1 MYCFKKDYSYFY
13 DLLYKNKNYNK
24 EFTFI
29 KKIIKKY
36 LKNPKTFMDLGCG
49 TGEYS
54 KLMTKLGMEVLGVD
68 ASKHMLNIAKNK
80 FNSDKKLKFL
90 LCDINKLNVN
100 KKFDIVSALFH
111 ILSYQITK
119 NSMTKFF
126 INSQKHLK
134 KDGILIFD
142 FWFKKGVINLKKPL
156 KYRKVTNKKFT
167 VYRITRSKWFKKLD
181 QIYDTHEMIVTNK
194 KNNKTKIFIETHKMK
209 FFTLEDIKNQL
220 KKNKLKYLLSLDLS
234 TNRKL
239 TNNSWG
245 ALVVAKKI

>member
-36 LKNPKTFMDLGCG
+36 LKNPRTFMDLGCG

-68 ASKHMLNIAKNK
+68 ASKYMLSIAKKK
-80 FNSDKKLKFL
+80 FNKDKKLKFI
-90 LCDINKLNVN
+90 LCNINKLRVN
-100 KKFDIVSALFH
+100 KKFDIISALFH

-119 NSMTKFF
+119 KNIQSFF
-126 INSQKHLK
+126 ANSQKYLK

-142 FWFKKGVINLKKPL
+142 FWFKKGVLNLKQPL
-156 KYRKVTNKKFT
+156 KYRNVTNKKFT
-167 VYRITRSKWFKKLD
+167 VCRITRSKWFKKLD
-181 QIYDTHEMIVTNK
+181 QIHDTHEMIVTNK
-194 KNNKTKIFIETHKMK
+194 KSKKKKFFKETHKMK
-209 FFTLEDIKNQL
+209 FFTLEVIKKYL
-220 KKNKLKYLLSLDLS
+220 KKNRLKYLLSLDLT
-234 TNRKL
+234 TNKKV